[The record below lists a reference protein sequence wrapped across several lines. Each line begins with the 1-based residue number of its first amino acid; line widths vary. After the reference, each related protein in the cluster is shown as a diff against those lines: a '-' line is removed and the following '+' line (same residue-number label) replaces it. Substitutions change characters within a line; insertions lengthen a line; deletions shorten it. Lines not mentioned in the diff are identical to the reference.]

1 MELGT
6 PTTGRLRRITLLRC
20 WVNKPLGRASF
31 PCLSRLWDN
40 AELLHHAQVVPN
52 PPLFDGKPV
61 TKAHEMHVS
70 LSHPAPCRRRTHQGS
85 FVGTTHRQTSR
96 HGVPFGDQTF
106 DLEVQVGEGRA
117 QHVGQ
122 SPHRLGT
129 AIHPGRGFV
138 VYEVGSYQI

>member
-1 MELGT
+1 
-6 PTTGRLRRITLLRC
+6 
-20 WVNKPLGRASF
+20 
-31 PCLSRLWDN
+31 
-40 AELLHHAQVVPN
+40 
-52 PPLFDGKPV
+52 
-61 TKAHEMHVS
+61 MHVS
-70 LSHPAPCRRRTHQGS
+70 LSHPAPGGRRTHQWS

-129 AIHPGRGFV
+129 TIHPGRGFV
-138 VYEVGSYQI
+138 VYEVGSDQLVCNVEDPLVQQLFVRTAKLCLVAFLRVHAHFLLSACCFVAVILHSVQSCYNTFHCRVKRELRES